1 MFDFALAGTQQTA
14 HPWTVRRSLSTPGQK
29 CWLRAVAM
37 TGVFVATAISMSPDV
52 ITVSPN
58 GETVSMELTAP
69 ANTAWAARTVE
80 FSEQLFLLNV
90 SPASPS
96 TTPDRCS

>member
-1 MFDFALAGTQQTA
+1 VDGSAIAFHAG
-14 HPWTVRRSLSTPGQK
+14 PEMLVEG
-29 CWLRAVAM
+29 CCND
-37 TGVFVATAISMSPDV
+37 GVFVATAISMSPDV
-52 ITVSPN
+52 VTVSPN